1 MAHEKLRPHYF
12 FDEEKVAK
20 LKQLAPECFK
30 DGKIDFETLRENL
43 GDWTQNEEDPELE
56 HFGLF
61 WPGKRDA
68 RKAAA
73 IAPEGT
79 LEPVWGSGMK
89 ADGTPDTDGKNDSKN
104 VFIEGENLEVLK
116 LLQKSYAGRV
126 KMIYID
132 PPYNTGND
140 FVYDD
145 DFTEP
150 LQEYLRRTGQVDEE
164 GKAMT
169 SNKKS
174 DGRFHSKWLSMM
186 YPRLRLGRNLLR
198 EDGIM
203 FVSIDDNEIHNLRA
217 IMNEIFGEENFIE
230 QLIWKKR
237 YGAGGGTGGF
247 ARLHEYILIYG
258 KGQIENIEAPLSQ
271 EQIETYKTKDE
282 NFSKRGGYVTQPL
295 ATSSKGERGNLMYS
309 FNHLGKLVSPKE
321 GSRWLWSKDKFEKAY
336 SNNQIIVN
344 ESDDGFSVRF
354 KQYLY
359 DEDGK
364 IRNGKPIS
372 IKQDVFN
379 QEGTKEVAELLG
391 KRDIF
396 DFPKPVQLLKYL
408 FSFIIN
414 DKKEN
419 EGIFMDFF
427 AGSGSTAHAI
437 LELNS
442 ADDGKRKSLSVQ
454 IPAELSKEKK
464 EEKNGYDFCFQ
475 NKLPA
480 KITSISRERIMR
492 AAKKLKSESLHSES
506 DWGFRTLSL
515 NRSNFASWK
524 NYMGTSTFELEN
536 QLDLFNQNP
545 LRDGYTKD
553 SLLSEVML
561 LEGFT
566 LCSEISSVLEI
577 DTNSIKKITSE
588 YCEHALLVCLDDTI
602 QNVTISRLH
611 LGNDD
616 IFICLDSAVS
626 TEDKLRLS
634 DKGLIKTI

>member
-1 MAHEKLRPHYF
+1 M
-12 FDEEKVAK
+12 
-20 LKQLAPECFK
+20 
-30 DGKIDFETLRENL
+30 
-43 GDWTQNEEDPELE
+43 
-56 HFGLF
+56 
-61 WPGKRDA
+61 
-68 RKAAA
+68 
-73 IAPEGT
+73 
-79 LEPVWGSGMK
+79 
-89 ADGTPDTDGKNDSKN
+89 
-104 VFIEGENLEVLK
+104 
-116 LLQKSYAGRV
+116 
-126 KMIYID
+126 
-132 PPYNTGND
+132 
-140 FVYDD
+140 
-145 DFTEP
+145 
-150 LQEYLRRTGQVDEE
+150 
-164 GKAMT
+164 
-169 SNKKS
+169 
-174 DGRFHSKWLSMM
+174 
-186 YPRLRLGRNLLR
+186 
-198 EDGIM
+198 
-203 FVSIDDNEIHNLRA
+203 
-217 IMNEIFGEENFIE
+217 
-230 QLIWKKR
+230 
-237 YGAGGGTGGF
+237 
-247 ARLHEYILIYG
+247 
-258 KGQIENIEAPLSQ
+258 
-271 EQIETYKTKDE
+271 
-282 NFSKRGGYVTQPL
+282 
-295 ATSSKGERGNLMYS
+295 
-309 FNHLGKLVSPKE
+309 
-321 GSRWLWSKDKFEKAY
+321 
-336 SNNQIIVN
+336 N

-391 KRDIF
+391 RDIF

-536 QLDLFNQNP
+536 QFDLFNQNP